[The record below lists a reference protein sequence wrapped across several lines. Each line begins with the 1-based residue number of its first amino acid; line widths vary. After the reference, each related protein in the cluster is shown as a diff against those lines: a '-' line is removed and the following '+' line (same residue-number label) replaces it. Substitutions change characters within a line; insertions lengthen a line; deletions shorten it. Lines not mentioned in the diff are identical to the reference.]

1 MCSVDTFGK
10 FLSAVTAG
18 YHKHPYHN
26 SVHATD
32 VMVTANCY
40 LQNSGVMSMPNCDK
54 RSWSMSGYA
63 LMIASLVHDLG
74 HPARM
79 NPFMIQTKQA
89 LTLPYKGVAG
99 VLEAM
104 HADMFTKLLE
114 KHDIFESV
122 DKNNKVEMREMV
134 VQLVLATD
142 LSKQAEIMGWWNSK
156 RSDDSSATIPG
167 WSIDVA
173 GDANDRLMFMKMI
186 IKAADVSNPAKP
198 LPVYLSWTTRILE
211 EFYLQGDEEK
221 SLGIAVTSMPQC
233 DRQKP
238 GVSGGQKGFISFMVK
253 PTFDALVDYSNAVL
267 QSQNSSSEGLRS
279 TLRNLSDNLE
289 FWKLVMSVC

>member
-1 MCSVDTFGK
+1 
-10 FLSAVTAG
+10 
-18 YHKHPYHN
+18 
-26 SVHATD
+26 
-32 VMVTANCY
+32 
-40 LQNSGVMSMPNCDK
+40 
-54 RSWSMSGYA
+54 MSGYA

-89 LTLPYKGVAG
+89 LTLPYKGVTG

-104 HADMFTKLLE
+104 HADMFTKLLQ
-114 KHDIFESV
+114 KHDIFENV
-122 DKNNKVEMREMV
+122 RGNDKASLRETV

-156 RSDDSSATIPG
+156 RTKEPSTIPG

-173 GDANDRLMFMKMI
+173 GDTDDRLMFMKMI

-279 TLRNLSDNLE
+279 TLRNLSENLE
-289 FWKLVMSVC
+289 FWKQVKNVYFLMKCLFV